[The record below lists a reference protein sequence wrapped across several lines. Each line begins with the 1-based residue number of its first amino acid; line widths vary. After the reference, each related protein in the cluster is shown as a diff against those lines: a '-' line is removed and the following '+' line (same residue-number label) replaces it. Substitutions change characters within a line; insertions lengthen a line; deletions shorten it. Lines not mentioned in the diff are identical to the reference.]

1 MQTVLISD
9 LMEEF
14 NLKLLT
20 KKVNIANKKI
30 LHAEINRPAL
40 QLAGFYDYFAQGQCQ
55 VIGMVEFTYLQKM
68 PKARRIEAFEKFLEH
83 DIPCIIFCRSLE
95 AFPELIDRANKR
107 AIPILSYDGNTTEFM
122 GEFIRYLR
130 LQFAPSIRMH
140 GVLVDVYG
148 EGLLIIGE
156 SGIGKSETALELIK
170 RGHRLVADDAVD
182 IKRISHESL
191 IGSCPEVIRYF
202 IELRG
207 IGIID
212 VKQMFGV
219 ESIKDSHSLDL
230 VIKLEVWDKDKEY
243 ERLGLEE
250 QYMEILGNK
259 VTCNLIPIRPGRNL
273 AVICESAAI
282 NHRQKKMGYN
292 AAQVLD
298 NRINSKNNTL
308 SKKK

>member
-1 MQTVLISD
+1 MQSVALTD
-9 LMEEF
+9 LMKAF
-14 NLKLLT
+14 NLKLLS
-20 KKVNIANKKI
+20 KQVNITTKQI
-30 LHAEINRPAL
+30 HHAEINRPAL

-55 VIGMVEFTYLQKM
+55 IIGMVEYTYLK
-68 PKARRIEAFEKFLEH
+68 KLSVEDRVRAFETFLGHE
-83 DIPCIIFCRSLE
+83 IPCLVFCRSLE
-95 AFPELIDRANKR
+95 PFPEVVEIANKND
-107 AIPILSYDGNTTEFM
+107 IPILSYDGNTTEFM
-122 GEFIRYLR
+122 GELIRYLR
-130 LQFAPSIRMH
+130 LKFAPQIRLH

-156 SGIGKSETALELIK
+156 SGVGKSETALELIK

-182 IKRISHESL
+182 IKRVSKENL
-191 IGSCPEVIRYF
+191 MGSCPEVIRYF

-219 ESIKDSHSLDL
+219 ESIKDSHSIDL
-230 VIKLEVWDKDKEY
+230 IIKLEYWDSEKEY

-250 QYMEILGNK
+250 QFMDILGNR
-259 VTCNLIPIRPGRNL
+259 VTCNLVPIRPGRNL

-292 AAQVLD
+292 AAKVLD
-298 NRINSKNNTL
+298 QRVNSL
-308 SKKK
+308 QYGF